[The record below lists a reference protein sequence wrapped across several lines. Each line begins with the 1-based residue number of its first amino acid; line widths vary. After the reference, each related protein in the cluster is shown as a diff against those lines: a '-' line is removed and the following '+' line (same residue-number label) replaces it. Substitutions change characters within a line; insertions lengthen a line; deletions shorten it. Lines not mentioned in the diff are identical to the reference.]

1 MGTQLV
7 DTAWGRVMAA
17 ALRRSRG
24 ELRIVSPF
32 VKVGALSR
40 LVCEHRGAIRMI
52 TRFSHED
59 WAKGVSDIAAL
70 RDVMNMGGNV
80 RGVRN
85 LHAKL
90 YLFGD
95 TETIIT
101 SANLT
106 GSGMDRNHEFGLHS
120 DDLAVVGS
128 ASGYFE
134 RLWRKAGPDVTPADL
149 DRWEME
155 IKSRLATDARTAG
168 ATWPDHGADV
178 GAGPPVASDSAL
190 PALGPVGAFVKFLG
204 KADNRVQLGD
214 TVIGEIER
222 SGAHWALG
230 YPVTKKP
237 RQIRDGDMMV
247 IGRLVQPA
255 DIQIFGV
262 ARGLQ
267 HDDKRDVASEDDIAV
282 RAWKRDWPNYV
293 RVYDAQFV
301 AGTLANGVSLNRMM
315 TAFGPRS
322 WRATLEN
329 ERAGRG
335 NLNPWTAY
343 SRKAGMQLSEEAHQ
357 WLQRELKVQFEIHGV
372 IPQADLDQAEA
383 SARRRAGMPEMG

>member
-7 DTAWGRVMAA
+7 DTAWGCVMAA
-17 ALRRSRG
+17 ALGRSGG

-40 LVCEHRGAIRMI
+40 LVHEHRGAVRLI

-70 RDVMNMGGNV
+70 RDVLNRGGAV

-95 TETIIT
+95 TEAVVT

-120 DDLAVVGS
+120 DDTTVVVPAGE
-128 ASGYFE
+128 YFE
-134 RLWRKAGPDVTPADL
+134 RLWRKAKADLKLADL
-149 DRWEME
+149 DRWEAE
-155 IKSRLATDARTAG
+155 IKARLATEARTAG
-168 ATWPDHGADV
+168 APWPDHGAEA
-178 GAGPPVASDSAL
+178 GAEAVPIPEQAL
-190 PALGPVGAFVKFLG
+190 PTSSPVGAFVKFLG
-204 KADNRVQLGD
+204 KADNRKLLSD

-230 YPVTKKP
+230 YPMNKRP
-237 RQIRDGDMMV
+237 RQIRDGDVMFIARM
-247 IGRLVQPA
+247 VQPN

-262 ARGLQ
+262 ARGLK
-267 HDDKRDVASEDDIAV
+267 HDDARDVASEDDIAI
-282 RAWKRDWPNYV
+282 RAWKRNWPNYV
-293 RVYDAQFV
+293 RVYDGKFV
-301 AGTLANGVSLNRMM
+301 AGTLAHGVSLNRMM
-315 TAFGPRS
+315 TALGARS
-322 WRATLEN
+322 WRPTLEN
-329 ERAGRG
+329 ERAGSG

-343 SRKAGMQLSEEAHQ
+343 ARKAHMQLSGEAHQ
-357 WLQRELKVQFEIHGV
+357 WLQRELAQQFDLHGV
-372 IPQADLDQAEA
+372 IPQADLNEAEA
-383 SARRRAGMPEMG
+383 AARRGVGL